1 MIHFKIAI
9 DCVIVGYDSQL
20 NELKVLLT
28 ERVNEPQKG
37 KWALPGGF
45 VKKTESF
52 EEPAASILLRE
63 TGMTNVYLRQLK
75 AYSLTDASRDN
86 RIASV
91 AYYSLIK
98 FENMTE
104 ASRQQYSRWFPW
116 KGIPTLPFDHGKKVA
131 FAFEKIKELV
141 RLEPVVYH
149 LLPTKFPLNQL
160 QRFYEALYNIKI
172 DNRNFRKK
180 ILKLPYIERL
190 DEVEKNVSHRPGYLY
205 HFYEKKYKE
214 NSSPY

>member
-52 EEPAASILLRE
+52 EETAASILLRE

-91 AYYSLIK
+91 AYYSLI
-98 FENMTE
+98 
-104 ASRQQYSRWFPW
+104 
-116 KGIPTLPFDHGKKVA
+116 
-131 FAFEKIKELV
+131 
-141 RLEPVVYH
+141 
-149 LLPTKFPLNQL
+149 
-160 QRFYEALYNIKI
+160 
-172 DNRNFRKK
+172 
-180 ILKLPYIERL
+180 
-190 DEVEKNVSHRPGYLY
+190 
-205 HFYEKKYKE
+205 
-214 NSSPY
+214 